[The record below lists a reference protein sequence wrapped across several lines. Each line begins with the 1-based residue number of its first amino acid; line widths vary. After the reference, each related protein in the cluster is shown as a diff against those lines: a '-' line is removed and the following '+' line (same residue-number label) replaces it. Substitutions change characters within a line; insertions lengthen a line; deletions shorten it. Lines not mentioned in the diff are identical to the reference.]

1 MGANAQTS
9 VPLYASGEI
18 LTAANMNI
26 SAGTGIP
33 VFTNTTTRDAAFGG
47 TGEKVLAEG
56 QLCYVESGRQLLT
69 YTGANW
75 ANTSG
80 NVGYITATNTTAIV
94 ANTVLTI
101 LSLNPTILPGRL
113 YQIFGRLSCQMNTG
127 NAANKFLYMS
137 STPLTR
143 NLMNLSNTV
152 GANLPQT
159 YQGSVM
165 VTAAQLGVTTGNGT
179 AIAMDLKFIDTG
191 NSGGL
196 NTNPD
201 GVLGANTAP
210 QQFFIQDVG
219 AA

>member
-1 MGANAQTS
+1 MGLNAQTS
-9 VPLYASGEI
+9 VPLYSSGEV

-33 VFTNTTTRDAAFGG
+33 VFATTVTRDAAFGG

-56 QLCYVESGRQLLT
+56 QLCYVEATRQLLT

-75 ANTSG
+75 ANTTG
-80 NVGYITATNTTAIV
+80 NIGFISATNTTAIV
-94 ANTVLTI
+94 SNTALTVLTI
-101 LSLNPTILPGRL
+101 NPTILPGRL
-113 YQIFGRLSCQMNTG
+113 YQIFGRLSVQMNTG

-137 STPLTR
+137 STPVTR

-159 YQGSVM
+159 YEGNVM
-165 VTAAQLGVTTGNGT
+165 VTAAQFGVTTGNGT
-179 AIAMDLKFIDTG
+179 AVSMNLTFIDTG

-210 QQFFIQDVG
+210 QQFMIIDVG